1 MAQAKQ
7 NLTGLTL
14 QKLCDDLINKNSIS
28 VVRQGGS
35 EISNLLYSPD
45 KPTHMLINNAG
56 FNGNDEDFKKWRN
69 DYNKALYNANY
80 NLHVI
85 SCPSFSIT
93 GDYLIKLNLYIP
105 TLPYLEILEVWL
117 MYMKAFK
124 KANKKIGIICG
135 FSDEFENKYKNIKN
149 IFPNDDISNMSLTF
163 IKTPNGCGNEKITYK
178 KTLDNIKHEIQAKQN
193 LTGNNSRKCDI
204 YLVACGAYGL
214 PICDY
219 IKELGSNSVY
229 IGGIL
234 QLLFGLKGSRWDN
247 RPEISKYY
255 NKHWSYPEFKP
266 KNHKLIE
273 NGNNYWN

>member
-1 MAQAKQ
+1 MAVK
-7 NLTGLTL
+7 TLTL
-14 QKLCDDLINKNSIS
+14 STLCNDLINKNSIS
-28 VVRQGGS
+28 VVRMGYS
-35 EISNLLYSPD
+35 EITTLLFSPD
-45 KPTHMLINNAG
+45 KPNNYLINNAG
-56 FNGNDEDFKKWRN
+56 FNGNDADFKKWRN

-80 NLHVI
+80 NLQVV
-85 SCPSFSIT
+85 SCKSFSIT
-93 GDYLIKLNLYIP
+93 GDYLIKLNLYIK

-149 IFPNDDISNMSLTF
+149 KFPN
-163 IKTPNGCGNEKITYK
+163 K
-178 KTLDNIKHEIQAKQN
+178 KTLDDIKYKITKAD
-193 LTGNNSRKCDI
+193 KCDI

-229 IGGIL
+229 IGGML
-234 QLLFGLKGSRWDN
+234 QLLFGLKGSRWDK
-247 RPEISKYY
+247 RPEITKYY
-255 NKHWSYPEFKP
+255 NKHWTYPEFKP
-266 KNHKLIE
+266 PNYKLIE

>member
-1 MAQAKQ
+1 MV
-7 NLTGLTL
+7 LTL

-28 VVRQGGS
+28 IIRMGGS

-45 KPTHMLINNAG
+45 KPTPMLINNAG
-56 FNGNDEDFKKWRN
+56 FNGDSKDFKKWRN
-69 DYNKALYNANY
+69 DYNKALYNADY
-80 NLHVI
+80 NMHVV

-135 FSDEFENKYKNIKN
+135 FSNEFEKQYKNIKN
-149 IFPNDDISNMSLTF
+149 IFPNDDISNMNLTF
-163 IKTPNGCGNEKITYK
+163 IKTPIGCGNEKITYI
-178 KTLDNIKHEIQAKQN
+178 KTFESIKHKI
-193 LTGNNSRKCDI
+193 NNSRKCDI
-204 YLVACGAYGL
+204 YLVACGVYGL
-214 PICDY
+214 SICDY
-219 IKELGSNSVY
+219 IKELGRNSIY

-247 RPEISKYY
+247 RAEISKYY
-255 NKHWSYPEFKP
+255 NKHWTYPEFKP
-266 KNHKLIE
+266 KNYKLIE
-273 NGNNYWN
+273 HGNNYWNL